1 MADTEKSAD
10 RPVRKAAKECAR
22 KIDKMVQRNLAM
34 KSHNTTPVKRKY
46 SDISSDSTSDS
57 DYTLQDTVNSDES
70 SEDIDS
76 ELDEDFEHYESEL
89 EKLMEYELDDK
100 GEEDL
105 EDDEEDLEDDEE
117 DLEDDE
123 EDLEDL
129 EDEEED
135 LEDEEEDLEDDEED
149 LEETEEQDEQD
160 LHDMNEEEKEYL
172 LHIMSEA
179 NKRANGPKKI
189 NMKDEPAIVNQFY
202 QLLTEQVEDNSID
215 ATIKEFK
222 SLTDEKQNELIV
234 ALQNRPI
241 VNNSTVNLMLKI
253 LTMQLQPE
261 IKALILSKYKHLQ
274 MMDPTT
280 NEYYKT
286 RAWLDKVV
294 SIPFGNYKDM
304 PVTLED
310 GPLLC
315 GEFMESAMK
324 YLNDAVFGQ
333 EESKLQ
339 ILQFIATKIANPNS
353 RGLSLLL
360 IGPPGIGKT
369 TIIKNGIAK
378 ALGWPFQFISLSG
391 DSDATSYTGHQLV
404 YESSHCGKIVNSLVA
419 SKSMTTIMMFDELD
433 KISQTAK
440 GEEIMNLLIHL
451 TDPVQNGEFE
461 DKYLA
466 GVPIDLSKVMFVFSA
481 NDIAKI
487 DKVLLDRMIVID
499 LKGYDLPQKTVIAEN
514 YLLPVALQ
522 DVNLEGQVTISK
534 DILTNVIQT
543 YAKEEQGVRE
553 LKRSIEQI
561 TQKVNMLRLYN
572 SPTLPYHIKNFSLPF
587 TVKEEHVKLFIKKKM
602 NGDSLPPY
610 GMYL

>member
-1 MADTEKSAD
+1 MADTETSVL
-10 RPVRKAAKECAR
+10 RPKRKAAKVCAR
-22 KIDKMVQRNLAM
+22 KIDKMIEQNKVASRN
-34 KSHNTTPVKRKY
+34 NTPVKRKH
-46 SDISSDSTSDS
+46 SDISSDSTSESESDS
-57 DYTLQDTVNSDES
+57 EYTLEDNAGSGEEEDS
-70 SEDIDS
+70 SEYES
-76 ELDEDFEHYESEL
+76 NFEDYESEL
-89 EKLMEYELDDK
+89 EKLMQYELGD
-100 GEEDL
+100 EEQAESVESDE
-105 EDDEEDLEDDEE
+105 EDDESEEEEQALEEDEE
-117 DLEDDE
+117 
-123 EDLEDL
+123 

-135 LEDEEEDLEDDEED
+135 LDD
-149 LEETEEQDEQD
+149 TAEQDEQEPMD
-160 LHDMNEEEKEYL
+160 EEEQQYL
-172 LHIMSEA
+172 LRVMADA
-179 NKRANGPKKI
+179 NKHSKGPKRF

-202 QLLTEQVEDNSID
+202 QLLTEQVEDNTID
-215 ATIKEFK
+215 ASIAEFK
-222 SLTDEKQNELIV
+222 SLSEEKQNELIV

-241 VNNSTVNLMLKI
+241 VNNSTVSLMLKI
-253 LTMQLQPE
+253 LTMKLPTD
-261 IKALILSKYKHLQ
+261 IKAMILSKYKHLQ

-294 SIPFGNYKDM
+294 SVPFGQYKDM

-315 GEFMESAMK
+315 GDFMETAMK
-324 YLNDAVFGQ
+324 CLNDAVFGQ

-339 ILQFIATKIANPNS
+339 ILQFIGTKIANPDS

-419 SKSMTTIMMFDELD
+419 SKSMSTIMMFDELD

-466 GVPIDLSKVMFVFSA
+466 GIPIDLSKVMFVFSA
-481 NDIAKI
+481 NDITKI

-522 DVNLEGQVTISK
+522 DVNLQGQVVISK

-543 YAKEEQGVRE
+543 YAKEEKGVRE

-572 SPTLPYHIKNFSLPF
+572 SPSLPYHIKDFALPF
-587 TVKEEHVKLFIKKKM
+587 TVKEEHVKLFIKKKVS
-602 NGDSLPPY
+602 GDSLPPF

>member
-1 MADTEKSAD
+1 MADTENSEP
-10 RPVRKAAKECAR
+10 RPKRRAAKVCAR
-22 KIDKMVQRNLAM
+22 KIDKMIEQNKVASRN
-34 KSHNTTPVKRKY
+34 STPAKRKH
-46 SDISSDSTSDS
+46 SDISSESTSESDS
-57 DYTLQDTVNSDES
+57 DYTLEDNVGTEEDES
-70 SEDIDS
+70 SDYES
-76 ELDEDFEHYESEL
+76 EYESEL
-89 EKLMEYELDDK
+89 EKLMKYDLSD
-100 GEEDL
+100 EEEQAESDL
-105 EDDEEDLEDDEE
+105 EESNLDESDLDESDLEEE
-117 DLEDDE
+117 EQAESDLEEEE

-129 EDEEED
+129 EEDLDDTAEEDEQELMDEEE
-135 LEDEEEDLEDDEED
+135 
-149 LEETEEQDEQD
+149 QQ
-160 LHDMNEEEKEYL
+160 YL
-172 LHIMSEA
+172 LRVMKDADKYS
-179 NKRANGPKKI
+179 KGPKRF
-189 NMKDEPAIVNQFY
+189 NMKDEPPIVNQFY
-202 QLLTEQVEDNSID
+202 QLLTEQVEDNTID
-215 ATIKEFK
+215 ASIAEFK
-222 SLTDEKQNELIV
+222 SLSEEKQNELIV
-234 ALQNRPI
+234 ALQNRPV
-241 VNNSTVNLMLKI
+241 VNNSTVSLMLKI
-253 LTMQLQPE
+253 LTMKLPTE
-261 IKALILSKYKHLQ
+261 IKAMILSKYKHLQ
-274 MMDPTT
+274 MMDPAT

-294 SIPFGNYKDM
+294 SVPFGQYKDM
-304 PVTLED
+304 PVTLDD

-315 GEFMESAMK
+315 GDFMDRAMK
-324 YLNDAVFGQ
+324 CLNDAVFGQ

-339 ILQFIATKIANPNS
+339 ILQFIGTKIANPSS

-466 GVPIDLSKVMFVFSA
+466 GIPIDLSKVMFVFSA
-481 NDIAKI
+481 NDITKI

-499 LKGYDLPQKTVIAEN
+499 LKGYDLPQKTVIAEQ

-522 DVNLEGQVTISK
+522 DVNLEGQVVISK
-534 DILTNVIQT
+534 DMLTNVIQT
-543 YAKEEQGVRE
+543 YAKEEKGVRE

-572 SPTLPYHIKNFSLPF
+572 SPSLPYHIKDFSLPF
-587 TVKEEHVKLFIKKKM
+587 TVKEEHIKLFIKKKVS
-602 NGDSLPPY
+602 GDSLPPF

>member
-1 MADTEKSAD
+1 MADTEISVS
-10 RPVRKAAKECAR
+10 RPKRRAAKVCAR
-22 KIDKMVQRNLAM
+22 KIDKMIEQNKVVSRN
-34 KSHNTTPVKRKY
+34 STPAKRKH
-46 SDISSDSTSDS
+46 SDISSDSTSESDS
-57 DYTLQDTVNSDES
+57 DYTLEDDIGSGDEES
-70 SEDIDS
+70 SEYES
-76 ELDEDFEHYESEL
+76 NFEDYESEL
-89 EKLMEYELDDK
+89 EKLMKYDLGD
-100 GEEDL
+100 EEDEED
-105 EDDEEDLEDDEE
+105 EDDEEEQAESELEESDDEE
-117 DLEDDE
+117 EEEESDDE
-123 EDLEDL
+123 EEEEESDEEEQAL
-129 EDEEED
+129 EEED
-135 LEDEEEDLEDDEED
+135 LDDTVEEDEQELMDEEK
-149 LEETEEQDEQD
+149 QQ
-160 LHDMNEEEKEYL
+160 YL
-172 LHIMSEA
+172 LRIMADA
-179 NKRANGPKKI
+179 NKHSKGPKRF
-189 NMKDEPAIVNQFY
+189 NMKDEPPIVNQFY
-202 QLLTEQVEDNSID
+202 QLLTEQVEDNTID
-215 ATIKEFK
+215 ASIAEFK
-222 SLTDEKQNELIV
+222 SLSEEKQNELIV

-241 VNNSTVNLMLKI
+241 VNNSTVSLMLKI
-253 LTMQLQPE
+253 LTMKLPTD
-261 IKALILSKYKHLQ
+261 IKAMILSKYKHLQ

-294 SIPFGNYKDM
+294 SVPFGQYKDM

-315 GEFMESAMK
+315 GDFMETAMK
-324 YLNDAVFGQ
+324 CLNDAVFGQ

-339 ILQFIATKIANPNS
+339 ILQFIGTKIANPDS

-419 SKSMTTIMMFDELD
+419 SKSMSTIMMFDELD

-466 GVPIDLSKVMFVFSA
+466 GIPIDLSKVMFVFSA
-481 NDIAKI
+481 NDITKI

-522 DVNLEGQVTISK
+522 DVNLQGQVVISK

-543 YAKEEQGVRE
+543 YAKEEKGVRE

-572 SPTLPYHIKNFSLPF
+572 SPSLPYHIKDFALPF
-587 TVKEEHVKLFIKKKM
+587 TVKEEHVKLFIKKKVS
-602 NGDSLPPY
+602 GDSLPPY

>member
-1 MADTEKSAD
+1 MADTEISVS
-10 RPVRKAAKECAR
+10 RPKRRAAKVCAR
-22 KIDKMVQRNLAM
+22 KIDKMIEQNKVVSRN
-34 KSHNTTPVKRKY
+34 STPAKRKH
-46 SDISSDSTSDS
+46 SDISSDSTSESDS
-57 DYTLQDTVNSDES
+57 DYTLEDDVGSCEEEDS
-70 SEDIDS
+70 SEAES
-76 ELDEDFEHYESEL
+76 NLEDYESEL
-89 EKLMEYELDDK
+89 EKLMKY
-100 GEEDL
+100 DL
-105 EDDEEDLEDDEE
+105 GDEEDEE
-117 DLEDDE
+117 
-123 EDLEDL
+123 
-129 EDEEED
+129 
-135 LEDEEEDLEDDEED
+135 DEED
-149 LEETEEQDEQD
+149 LEEESDEEDEEEDEDLEEEDLEEEEEESDEEEEDLEEEDLDDTAEEDEQELMDEEEQQ
-160 LHDMNEEEKEYL
+160 YL
-172 LHIMSEA
+172 LRVMADA
-179 NKRANGPKKI
+179 NKHSKGPKRF
-189 NMKDEPAIVNQFY
+189 NMKDEPPIVNQFY
-202 QLLTEQVEDNSID
+202 QLLTEQVEDNTID
-215 ATIKEFK
+215 ASIAEFK
-222 SLTDEKQNELIV
+222 SLSEEKQNELIV
-234 ALQNRPI
+234 ALQNRPV
-241 VNNSTVNLMLKI
+241 VNNSTVSLMLKI
-253 LTMQLQPE
+253 LTMKLPTD
-261 IKALILSKYKHLQ
+261 IKAMILSKYKHLQ

-294 SIPFGNYKDM
+294 SVPFGQYKDM

-315 GEFMESAMK
+315 GDFMETAMK
-324 YLNDAVFGQ
+324 CLNDAVFGQ

-339 ILQFIATKIANPNS
+339 ILQFIGTKIANPSS

-419 SKSMTTIMMFDELD
+419 SKSMSTIMMFDELD

-466 GVPIDLSKVMFVFSA
+466 GIPIDLSKVMFVFSA
-481 NDIAKI
+481 NDITKI

-514 YLLPVALQ
+514 YLLPIALQ
-522 DVNLEGQVTISK
+522 DVNLQGQVVISK

-543 YAKEEQGVRE
+543 YAKEEKGVRE

-572 SPTLPYHIKNFSLPF
+572 NPSLPYHIKDFALPF
-587 TVKEEHVKLFIKKKM
+587 TVKEEHVKLFIKKKVS
-602 NGDSLPPY
+602 GDSLPPF
-610 GMYL
+610 GM